1 MSYAEPCWTWPVA
14 NAGDSYFDYEDDLEQ
29 AIFTVVVRQCLEDL
43 QLYLPEERLL
53 RLIHQLRHAVD
64 TVQADLV
71 AEARVRGVSWTR
83 IGDALEVGRTAAQKR
98 YGRGLPRERK
108 DQLER
113 ETRAVMEWARD
124 VSEGERDEEWWDEE
138 IANSEVQNAR
148 EFLTA
153 ITERRG
159 ER

>member
-1 MSYAEPCWTWPVA
+1 MGS
-14 NAGDSYFDYEDDLEQ
+14 AGESYFDDEDDLEQ
-29 AIFTVVVRQCLEDL
+29 AILTIAVRRCLEDL
-43 QLYLPEERLL
+43 QVDLPEERLL
-53 RLIHQLRHAVD
+53 RLAHKLRHAVD

-71 AEARVRGVSWTR
+71 AEARVRGIPWTR

-98 YGRGLPRERK
+98 YGRGLPLERR

-113 ETRAVMEWARD
+113 ETRAVLEWARD
-124 VSEGERDEEWWDEE
+124 ISEGERYEEWWGEE
-138 IANSEVQNAR
+138 TADYHVQDAR

-153 ITERRG
+153 ITARRG